1 MLLKIEIDAEDAIEI
16 LDSVAAVLTSD
27 GFADAAGGFAADRI
41 IQRTLSG
48 KDINDNSFE
57 AYSAAY
63 ARKKGGIVNLSASGE
78 MLGSID
84 FQSGS
89 STETTI
95 TCDSDIAGYHE
106 DGTPDMPQRQFMGL
120 SDEDVDEMMEE
131 IFMGP
136 LTELIG

>member
-1 MLLKIEIDAEDAIEI
+1 MLLKIEIDVEDAFEM

-27 GFADAAGGFAADRI
+27 LASAAGAFALDRI
-41 IQRTLSG
+41 LQRTLSG
-48 KDINDNSFE
+48 KDVNDIAFTP
-57 AYSAAY
+57 YSAAY
-63 ARKKGGIVNLSASGE
+63 ARKKGGKVNLSASGE

-106 DGTPDMPQRQFMGL
+106 DGTPDVPQRQFMGL

>member
-1 MLLKIEIDAEDAIEI
+1 MLLKIEIDVEDAFEM

-27 GFADAAGGFAADRI
+27 LASAAGAFALDRI
-41 IQRTLSG
+41 LQRTLSG
-48 KDINDNSFE
+48 KDVNDIAFTP
-57 AYSAAY
+57 YSAAY
-63 ARKKGGIVNLSASGE
+63 ARKKGGKVNLSASGE

-131 IFMGP
+131 IFTGP

>member
-1 MLLKIEIDAEDAIEI
+1 MLLKIEIDVEDAFEM

-27 GFADAAGGFAADRI
+27 LASAAGAFALDRI
-41 IQRTLSG
+41 LQRTLSG
-48 KDINDNSFE
+48 KDVNDIAFTP
-57 AYSAAY
+57 YSAAY
-63 ARKKGGIVNLSASGE
+63 ARKKGGKVNLSASGE